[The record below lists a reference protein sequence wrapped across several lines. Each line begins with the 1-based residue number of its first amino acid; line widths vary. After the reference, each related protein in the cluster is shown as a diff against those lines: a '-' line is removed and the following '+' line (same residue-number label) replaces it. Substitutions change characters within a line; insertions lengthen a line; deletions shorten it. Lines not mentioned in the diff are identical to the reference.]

1 MIIFNLWKINQNQ
14 HENWDKSCNPNLSK
28 YYVTVMLIKTYIPT
42 RNKSKHKIQNF
53 FYLIFFLLM
62 YVSILIKASL
72 LLHNTQNNILSSS
85 HENVII
91 FHLKIS
97 FKSFF
102 LAKFLKTIV
111 FQSCHYPIQ
120 CIYFLSL
127 PRSYL
132 NVKNIQFQF
141 GK

>member
-1 MIIFNLWKINQNQ
+1 
-14 HENWDKSCNPNLSK
+14 
-28 YYVTVMLIKTYIPT
+28 
-42 RNKSKHKIQNF
+42 
-53 FYLIFFLLM
+53 M

-132 NVKNIQFQF
+132 NVKNIQFSLENDKLIILYRNYASNPEKDVLYTWRELPVLTSNVKIGSLGSIPVF
-141 GK
+141 LM